1 MQSKQHYGFS
11 LIELMVVVAI
21 IGLLSSIAIPQYAD
35 YTQRSKLAS
44 ALAAAAV
51 WKTAIALCA
60 EDTGGLAGCNNG
72 ASPDMIPADGTNAIN
87 YVDSITT
94 SGAGLIDIDSSGVAS
109 DGSSSL
115 NLRLTPA
122 IAGQVLVWTLS
133 GNGCTDP
140 GRSVNCS
147 GN

>member
-1 MQSKQHYGFS
+1 MQSRPQAGFT
-11 LIELMVVVAI
+11 LIELMIVVAI
-21 IGLLSSIAIPQYAD
+21 IGVLSAIAIPQYAD

-44 ALAAAAV
+44 ALAAAAI

-60 EDTGGLAGCNNG
+60 EDLGALDDCNSTSN
-72 ASPDMIPADGTNAIN
+72 PDMIPADGTNAIN
-87 YVDSITT
+87 YVDSIIT
-94 SGAGLIDIDSSGVAS
+94 SGAGLIDIDSTGIAS
-109 DGSSSL
+109 DNTSL
-115 NLRLTPA
+115 NVRLTPT
-122 IAGQVLVWTLS
+122 ISGQVLVWAMS

>member
-1 MQSKQHYGFS
+1 MHNKQQTGFS
-11 LIELMVVVAI
+11 LIELMIVVAI
-21 IGLLSSIAIPQYAD
+21 IGILSAIALPQYAD

-44 ALAAAAV
+44 ALSAAAV

-60 EDTGGLAGCNNG
+60 EDTGTLAGCNNG
-72 ASPDMIPADGTNAIN
+72 ANPDMIPADGTNAIN
-87 YVDSITT
+87 YVDSIST
-94 SGAGLIDIDSSGVAS
+94 SGAGLIDIDSTGLAS
-109 DGSSSL
+109 DTTSL
-115 NLRLTPA
+115 NIRLTPA
-122 IAGQVLVWTLS
+122 ISGQVLVWTMS